1 MDEIINAL
9 RNLKMPGMAH
19 YWATMQETRQAESL
33 SLKDGLQLLIQ
44 AELDNRN
51 QSRNARLIKKAHFR
65 YQASISEVIYDSK
78 RGVDKQKVLNLATCD
93 YVKNGVSILITGAA
107 GTGKSWLGTAFGH
120 QACMNGYKVAYYNL
134 YRLFEE
140 ISLARISSTLHRFF
154 AKLAQTDLLI
164 LDDFGM
170 KVLDGQQLLDFMEI
184 IEDRH
189 GQKATIIIS
198 QLPVANWYDVM
209 KGNTTAADAIL
220 DRLVHTSVRFE
231 LQGSSL
237 RQRRHQNC
245 NVTDENQ

>member
-107 GTGKSWLGTAFGH
+107 GTGKSWLG
-120 QACMNGYKVAYYNL
+120 
-134 YRLFEE
+134 
-140 ISLARISSTLHRFF
+140 
-154 AKLAQTDLLI
+154 
-164 LDDFGM
+164 
-170 KVLDGQQLLDFMEI
+170 
-184 IEDRH
+184 
-189 GQKATIIIS
+189 
-198 QLPVANWYDVM
+198 
-209 KGNTTAADAIL
+209 
-220 DRLVHTSVRFE
+220 
-231 LQGSSL
+231 
-237 RQRRHQNC
+237 
-245 NVTDENQ
+245 

>member
-120 QACMNGYKVAYYNL
+120 QACMNGKHSVNHVFLSPTSIINFTSKKQSYDD
-134 YRLFEE
+134 
-140 ISLARISSTLHRFF
+140 ARRSSRDNELLQR
-154 AKLAQTDLLI
+154 AQSDL
-164 LDDFGM
+164 
-170 KVLDGQQLLDFMEI
+170 
-184 IEDRH
+184 
-189 GQKATIIIS
+189 
-198 QLPVANWYDVM
+198 
-209 KGNTTAADAIL
+209 
-220 DRLVHTSVRFE
+220 
-231 LQGSSL
+231 
-237 RQRRHQNC
+237 
-245 NVTDENQ
+245 